1 MNLIFK
7 IRLLICFLLIVFVQG
22 FSQQSKPFKVRH
34 QEFIKGDMTM
44 ISNNIVNTDA
54 IKKSP
59 NNPYNERDIKSKLN
73 DESNM
78 RYIDIDDDSSTF
90 SSSSA
95 DLKLDNE
102 KNKKI
107 IYAGLYWSATY
118 PFKEGKLSK
127 KQKFEVVD
135 STRTSFDTVKIKLP
149 NQNSYTDIV
158 GELLFD
164 GFNVPKFQ
172 TSAPYVMF
180 ADITSLVTNSGNP
193 FGTYTVGNI
202 KSTLGKI
209 SGGAAAGWSIFFIY
223 EDSTMTEKFI
233 TFYDGFAGIT
243 KNSLD
248 INFTGFQTMPQ
259 GNINAKIAC
268 AALEGDFNLKGDQLL
283 FKSSK
288 NDEFV
293 QLSTGLREKSNVF
306 NNSIS
311 IENSMF
317 ETRNPNSSNTLGY
330 DSFIMSI
337 NNPNNS
343 IIGNDTKEAT
353 LQLKTYGD
361 RFFMFFTAFCVEV
374 IKPEK
379 LNTEINAV
387 ATTITNNATPTITNT
402 VNKVAIAES
411 KENVVKTTEKKVEKS
426 QPIIKNNNQ
435 NSVSKVAPKTT
446 ETNKKVRITA
456 VESPSISISSL
467 QQGYY
472 IIANVFAVPSNA
484 TRFIEKLKKKG
495 ISANYFINPIN
506 NYRYVYVSNHSDF
519 NAASSYYNSN
529 LDGKYFGDL
538 WIMTVNASPKS
549 DVVFTKK
556 QTKNSAKTA
565 FNYKPKNNITSCK
578 KEQYS

>member
-1 MNLIFK
+1 MSFLSK
-7 IRLLICFLLIVFVQG
+7 IRLVPFLFFIFSLPI
-22 FSQQSKPFKVRH
+22 FSQQSKPFSVRH
-34 QEFIKGDMTM
+34 QKFIKGDIAM
-44 ISNNIVNTDA
+44 ISNNIINTDSN
-54 IKKSP
+54 KKNP
-59 NNPYNERDIKSKLN
+59 NNPYKQRDVESKLN

-78 RYIDIDDDSSTF
+78 RYIDIDDDSDTF

-135 STRTSFDTVKIKLP
+135 STRTSFDTIKIKLP
-149 NQNSYTDIV
+149 NQNSYTNVV

-164 GFNVPKFQ
+164 GYNVPKFQ
-172 TSAPYVMF
+172 TSTPYVMF
-180 ADITSLVTNSGNP
+180 ADITSLVTNSSNP

-202 KSTLGKI
+202 KSTVGKI
-209 SGGAAAGWSIFFIY
+209 SGGVAAGWSIFFIY
-223 EDSTMTEKFI
+223 EDSTMSEKFI

-288 NDEFV
+288 NNEFV
-293 QLSTGLREKSNVF
+293 QLSNGLREKSNVF
-306 NNSIS
+306 NSSIS
-311 IENSMF
+311 IENAMF
-317 ETRNPNSSNTLGY
+317 DNRNPNSSNTLGY

-374 IKPEK
+374 VKPEK

-387 ATTITNNATPTITNT
+387 TTTINKETPTISNT
-402 VNKVAIAES
+402 ANKVVTVES
-411 KENVVKTTEKKVEKS
+411 KETIAKTTEKKVEKS
-426 QPIIKNNNQ
+426 QPIIKNDHQ
-435 NSVSKVAPKTT
+435 NSVSKVAPKIAETT
-446 ETNKKVRITA
+446 KKSRITA
-456 VESPSISISSL
+456 IESPSVSIASL

-484 TRFIEKLKKKG
+484 TRFIEKLKKQG
-495 ISANYFINPIN
+495 ITANYFINPKN

-549 DVVFTKK
+549 NVVFTKK
-556 QTKNSAKTA
+556 QTKSSTKIS
-565 FNYKPKNNITSCK
+565 FNYVLKNNITSCK
-578 KEQYS
+578 KERYS

>member
-1 MNLIFK
+1 MSFLSK
-7 IRLLICFLLIVFVQG
+7 IRLVIFLFFIFFSSPI
-22 FSQQSKPFKVRH
+22 FSQQSKPFSVRH
-34 QEFIKGDMTM
+34 QKFIKGDIAM
-44 ISNNIVNTDA
+44 ISNNIINTDSN
-54 IKKSP
+54 KKNP
-59 NNPYNERDIKSKLN
+59 NNPYKQRDVESKLN

-118 PFKEGKLSK
+118 PFKEGKLSR

-135 STRTSFDTVKIKLP
+135 STRTSFDTIKIKLP
-149 NQNSYTDIV
+149 KQNTYTDVV

-164 GFNVPKFQ
+164 GYNVPKFQ

-180 ADITSLVTNSGNP
+180 ADITSLVTNSSNP

-202 KSTLGKI
+202 KSTVGKI
-209 SGGAAAGWSIFFIY
+209 SGGVAAGWSIFFIY
-223 EDSTMTEKFI
+223 EDSTMSEKFI

-248 INFTGFQTMPQ
+248 INFTGFQTMPH

-293 QLSTGLREKSNVF
+293 QLSNGLREKSNVF
-306 NNSIS
+306 NSSIS

-374 IKPEK
+374 VKPEK

-387 ATTITNNATPTITNT
+387 ATTINNAIPTTTNT
-402 VNKVAIAES
+402 VNKIVIAEN
-411 KENVVKTTEKKVEKS
+411 KDTIAKTTEKKIEKPNTIS
-426 QPIIKNNNQ
+426 TNNHQ
-435 NSVSKVAPKTT
+435 NLVSKVAPKIAETT
-446 ETNKKVRITA
+446 KKSRITA
-456 VESPSISISSL
+456 IESPSVEIPSL

-495 ISANYFINPIN
+495 ITANYFINPKN
-506 NYRYVYVSNHSDF
+506 NYRYVYVSNHADF

-538 WIMTVNASPKS
+538 WIMSVNNSPKS
-549 DVVFTKK
+549 NVVFTKK
-556 QTKNSAKTA
+556 QTKSSTKIS
-565 FNYKPKNNITSCK
+565 FNYVLKNNITSCK
-578 KEQYS
+578 KERYS

>member
-1 MNLIFK
+1 MSFLSK
-7 IRLLICFLLIVFVQG
+7 IRLVIFLFFIFFSLPI
-22 FSQQSKPFKVRH
+22 FSQQSKPFNVRH
-34 QEFIKGDMTM
+34 QKFIKGDIAM
-44 ISNNIVNTDA
+44 ISNNIINTDSN
-54 IKKSP
+54 KKNP
-59 NNPYNERDIKSKLN
+59 NNPYKQRDVESKLN

-118 PFKEGKLSK
+118 PFKEGKLSR

-135 STRTSFDTVKIKLP
+135 STRTSFDTIKIKLP
-149 NQNSYTDIV
+149 NQNTYTDVV

-164 GFNVPKFQ
+164 GYNVPKFQ
-172 TSAPYVMF
+172 TSTPYVMF
-180 ADITSLVTNSGNP
+180 ADITSLVTNSSNP
-193 FGTYTVGNI
+193 FGTYTVANI
-202 KSTLGKI
+202 KSTVGKI
-209 SGGAAAGWSIFFIY
+209 SGGVAAGWSIFFIY

-293 QLSTGLREKSNVF
+293 QLSNGLREKSNVF
-306 NNSIS
+306 NSSIS

-317 ETRNPNSSNTLGY
+317 DTRNPNSSNTLGY

-337 NNPNNS
+337 NNPNNTV
-343 IIGNDTKEAT
+343 IGNDTKEAT

-374 IKPEK
+374 VKPEK

-387 ATTITNNATPTITNT
+387 ATTINNAIPTTTNT
-402 VNKVAIAES
+402 VNKVVIAEN
-411 KENVVKTTEKKVEKS
+411 KETIAKTTEKKVEKS
-426 QPIIKNNNQ
+426 QPITKNSK
-435 NSVSKVAPKTT
+435 NSVSKVAPKIAETT
-446 ETNKKVRITA
+446 KKARITA
-456 VESPSISISSL
+456 IESPSVEIPSL

-495 ISANYFINPIN
+495 ITANYFINPKN
-506 NYRYVYVSNHSDF
+506 NYRYVYVSSHSDF

-538 WIMTVNASPKS
+538 WIMTVNSLSKS
-549 DVVFTKK
+549 DVAFTKK
-556 QTKNSAKTA
+556 RAKNSAKIA
-565 FNYKPKNNITSCK
+565 FNYISKKSITICK
-578 KEQYS
+578 KERYS

>member
-1 MNLIFK
+1 
-7 IRLLICFLLIVFVQG
+7 
-22 FSQQSKPFKVRH
+22 
-34 QEFIKGDMTM
+34 M

-59 NNPYNERDIKSKLN
+59 NNSYNQRDVESKLN

-78 RYIDIDDDSSTF
+78 RYIDIDDDYSTF

-135 STRTSFDTVKIKLP
+135 SARTSFDTVKIKLP
-149 NQNSYTDIV
+149 NQNSYTNVV
-158 GELLFD
+158 GELIFD

-180 ADITSLVTNSGNP
+180 ADITTLVMNSSNP
-193 FGTYTVGNI
+193 FGTYTIGNI
-202 KSTLGKI
+202 KSTVGKI

-283 FKSSK
+283 FKSS
-288 NDEFV
+288 NNNEFV
-293 QLSTGLREKSNVF
+293 QLSNGLREKSNVF
-306 NNSIS
+306 NSSIS

-317 ETRNPNSSNTLGY
+317 YNRKPNSSNTLGY

-343 IIGNDTKEAT
+343 IIGNNTKEAT

-374 IKPEK
+374 VKPEK
-379 LNTEINAV
+379 TNTEIIAV
-387 ATTITNNATPTITNT
+387 ATTTNNATPTTTNEINKIAIT
-402 VNKVAIAES
+402 ES
-411 KENVVKTTEKKVEKS
+411 KENSAKITERNVEKS

-435 NSVSKVAPKTT
+435 NQVLKTTPKIT

-456 VESPSISISSL
+456 IESPSVSIASL
-467 QQGYY
+467 HQGYY

-495 ISANYFINPIN
+495 ISANYFINPKN
-506 NYRYVYVSNHSDF
+506 NYRYVYVSNHADF

-529 LDGKYFGDL
+529 LEGKYYGDL

-565 FNYKPKNNITSCK
+565 FNYKPKTV
-578 KEQYS
+578 

>member
-1 MNLIFK
+1 MNLVFK
-7 IRLLICFLLIVFVQG
+7 IRLLICFLFLIAAQG

-34 QEFIKGDMTM
+34 QKFIKGDMTM
-44 ISNNIVNTDA
+44 ISNNIVNTDVV
-54 IKKSP
+54 KKSP

-78 RYIDIDDDSSTF
+78 RYIDIDDDSATF

-118 PFKEGKLSK
+118 PCKESKLSR

-135 STRTSFDTVKIKLP
+135 STRTSFDTIKIKLP
-149 NQNSYTDIV
+149 DQNSYIDVV

-180 ADITSLVTNSGNP
+180 ANITSLVTNSRNP

-202 KSTLGKI
+202 KSTVGKI
-209 SGGAAAGWSIFFIY
+209 SGGVAAGWSIFFIY
-223 EDSTMTEKFI
+223 EDSTMSEKFI

-288 NDEFV
+288 SNEFV
-293 QLSTGLREKSNVF
+293 QLSNSLREKSNVF
-306 NNSIS
+306 NSSIS
-311 IENSMF
+311 IEDSMF
-317 ETRNPNSSNTLGY
+317 DNRKPNSSNTLGY
-330 DSFIMSI
+330 DSFIISI

-379 LNTEINAV
+379 LNTEIN
-387 ATTITNNATPTITNT
+387 TIAQTNNNATPAITNI
-402 VNKVAIAES
+402 VNNVVIAEN
-411 KENVVKTTEKKVEKS
+411 KETIAKTTEKKVEKS
-426 QPIIKNNNQ
+426 QPITKNSK
-435 NSVSKVAPKTT
+435 NSVSNVVSKIAETT
-446 ETNKKVRITA
+446 KKSRITA
-456 VESPSISISSL
+456 IESPSISIPSL
-467 QQGYY
+467 HQGYY

-484 TRFIEKLKKKG
+484 TRFIEKLKKQG
-495 ISANYFINPIN
+495 ITANYFINPKN
-506 NYRYVYVSNHSDF
+506 KYRYVYVSNHSDF
-519 NAASSYYNSN
+519 SDASSYYNSN

-538 WIMTVNASPKS
+538 WIMTVNSSSKS

-556 QTKNSAKTA
+556 RAKNSVKTT
-565 FNYKPKNNITSCK
+565 FNYISKNNITICK
-578 KEQYS
+578 KERYI

>member
-1 MNLIFK
+1 
-7 IRLLICFLLIVFVQG
+7 
-22 FSQQSKPFKVRH
+22 
-34 QEFIKGDMTM
+34 M
-44 ISNNIVNTDA
+44 ISNNIINTDSN
-54 IKKSP
+54 KKNP
-59 NNPYNERDIKSKLN
+59 NNPYKQRDVESKLN
-73 DESNM
+73 DELNM

-118 PFKEGKLSK
+118 PFKEGKLSR
-127 KQKFEVVD
+127 KQKFEVVN
-135 STRTSFDTVKIKLP
+135 STRTSFDTIKIKLP
-149 NQNSYTDIV
+149 NQNTYTDVV

-164 GFNVPKFQ
+164 GYNVPKFQ
-172 TSAPYVMF
+172 TSTPYVMF
-180 ADITSLVTNSGNP
+180 ADITSLVTNSSNP
-193 FGTYTVGNI
+193 FGTYTVANI
-202 KSTLGKI
+202 KSTVGKI
-209 SGGAAAGWSIFFIY
+209 SGGVAAGWSIFFIY
-223 EDSTMTEKFI
+223 EDLTMTEKFI

-293 QLSTGLREKSNVF
+293 QLSNGLREKSNVF
-306 NNSIS
+306 NSSIS

-317 ETRNPNSSNTLGY
+317 DTRNPNSSNTLGY
-330 DSFIMSI
+330 NSFIMSI
-337 NNPNNS
+337 NNPNNTV
-343 IIGNDTKEAT
+343 IGNDTKEAT

-374 IKPEK
+374 VKPEK

-387 ATTITNNATPTITNT
+387 ATTINNAIPTTTNT
-402 VNKVAIAES
+402 VNKVVIAEN
-411 KENVVKTTEKKVEKS
+411 KETIAKTTEKKVEKS
-426 QPIIKNNNQ
+426 QPITKNSK
-435 NSVSKVAPKTT
+435 NSVSKVAPKIAETT
-446 ETNKKVRITA
+446 KKARITA
-456 VESPSISISSL
+456 IESPSVEIPSL

-495 ISANYFINPIN
+495 ITANYFINPKN
-506 NYRYVYVSNHSDF
+506 NYRYVYVSSHSDF

-538 WIMTVNASPKS
+538 WIMTVNSLSKS
-549 DVVFTKK
+549 DVAFTKK
-556 QTKNSAKTA
+556 RAKNSAKIA
-565 FNYKPKNNITSCK
+565 FNYISKKSITICK
-578 KEQYS
+578 KERYS

>member
-1 MNLIFK
+1 MSFLSK
-7 IRLLICFLLIVFVQG
+7 IRLVLFLFFIFLSPIFA
-22 FSQQSKPFKVRH
+22 QQSKPFNVRH
-34 QEFIKGDMTM
+34 QKFIKGDIAM

-59 NNPYNERDIKSKLN
+59 NNSYNQRDVESKLN

-78 RYIDIDDDSSTF
+78 RYIDIDDDYSTF

-135 STRTSFDTVKIKLP
+135 SARTSFDTVKIKLP
-149 NQNSYTDIV
+149 NQNSYTNVV
-158 GELLFD
+158 GELIFD

-180 ADITSLVTNSGNP
+180 ADITTLVMNSSNP
-193 FGTYTVGNI
+193 FGTYTIGNI
-202 KSTLGKI
+202 KSTVGKI

-223 EDSTMTEKFI
+223 EDSTMSEKFI

-248 INFTGFQTMPQ
+248 INFTGFQTMPK

-283 FKSSK
+283 FKSS
-288 NDEFV
+288 NSNEFV
-293 QLSTGLREKSNVF
+293 QLSNGLREKSNVF
-306 NNSIS
+306 NSSIS

-317 ETRNPNSSNTLGY
+317 YNRKPNSSNTLGY

-343 IIGNDTKEAT
+343 IIGNNTKEAT

-374 IKPEK
+374 VKPEK
-379 LNTEINAV
+379 TNTEIIAV
-387 ATTITNNATPTITNT
+387 ATTTNNATPTTTNEINKIAIT
-402 VNKVAIAES
+402 ES
-411 KENVVKTTEKKVEKS
+411 KENSAKITERNVEKS

-435 NSVSKVAPKTT
+435 NQVLKTTPKIT

-456 VESPSISISSL
+456 IESPSVSIASL
-467 QQGYY
+467 HQGYY

-495 ISANYFINPIN
+495 ISANYFINPKN

-529 LDGKYFGDL
+529 LEGKYYGDL

-565 FNYKPKNNITSCK
+565 FNYKPKNSVNNCK
-578 KEQYS
+578 KERYS